1 MVRPFGEIGSH
12 RKHVLEWYRYSLRNI
27 RANVPTDNLQIEL
40 WNTLRQAVRRN
51 RNHKAGW
58 YVRGLLEDLSHLNKY
73 IVGDDIIKLVALKNK
88 YTEQIEPAPEPLQQ
102 ANKPIS
108 GVVVTENMG
117 DESRREK
124 KKRLAPIPGDG
135 DLYRY
140 LLRYYKIYGPTK
152 TIPRKHI
159 DELLRP
165 LAIHERYCKI
175 LYRIEYRIAKGPP
188 KVSINYTN
196 AGQSRIWFIRSPF
209 NRKARQSKKLTGI
222 IIKARLRAQ
231 DNLDRFRECESKLFY
246 AFQEAQWEYTLIHK
260 QPCSRKFNDVVTQ
273 IKSGKSND
281 IPAVF
286 IDWIKPILEDMDI
299 LNRINANTQRKF
311 TESRDRLIDGKQYEY
326 YKQLNQRLY
335 KKRLERFLGLKA
347 ELPTTNPFT
356 EEKNLG
362 ALLVKWRF
370 LRPDQL
376 VKVKS

>member
-1 MVRPFGEIGSH
+1 MVIYTATF
-12 RKHVLEWYRYSLRNI
+12 L
-27 RANVPTDNLQIEL
+27 
-40 WNTLRQAVRRN
+40 
-51 RNHKAGW
+51 
-58 YVRGLLEDLSHLNKY
+58 
-73 IVGDDIIKLVALKNK
+73 DIIKYMVRLK
-88 YTEQIEPAPEPLQQ
+88 
-102 ANKPIS
+102 
-108 GVVVTENMG
+108 
-117 DESRREK
+117 
-124 KKRLAPIPGDG
+124 
-135 DLYRY
+135 RY
-140 LLRYYKIYGPTK
+140 LVNISTSYSDLLQSTRDTVKFCTGLSTAL
-152 TIPRKHI
+152 PR
-159 DELLRP
+159 
-165 LAIHERYCKI
+165 A
-175 LYRIEYRIAKGPP
+175 P

-311 TESRDRLIDGKQYEY
+311 TESRDHLIDGKQYEY